1 MLHAFNLL
9 IIKQLKTYKMES
21 TSNERVRQ
29 VMQYY
34 CKTASEF
41 AEKVGITRQEA
52 SKLTKPDYPIGKKK
66 VTQIITAFP
75 NVNPNWLLFGSG
87 EMLLQA
93 ETDKKIEEVREIDP
107 EYMEVEL
114 VSKYAYAGYL
124 TGYGDVEY
132 LEMLPKV
139 KVIVDRMVHGNYKCF
154 EVKGDSMVDG
164 SFESWLDGDIVLG
177 REVKRDLWLPKLHIN
192 KCDFIIVHKDGILL
206 KRIIAQNNTEGT
218 ITIHSLNPDKSMYP
232 DEQIYLDDVMQI
244 FSTVQLVKR
253 ETRR

>member
-1 MLHAFNLL
+1 MSTEINSVKNRMKYFLSYIGISEGSFESMCGLGNGWVSNIGDSIRISTQNKILNIYPDINMLWILTGQG
-9 IIKQLKTYKMES
+9 KMLK
-21 TSNERVRQ
+21 
-29 VMQYY
+29 
-34 CKTASEF
+34 SEN
-41 AEKVGITRQEA
+41 I
-52 SKLTKPDYPIGKKK
+52 
-66 VTQIITAFP
+66 
-75 NVNPNWLLFGSG
+75 
-87 EMLLQA
+87 
-93 ETDKKIEEVREIDP
+93 KIEEVREIDP

>member
-1 MLHAFNLL
+1 M
-9 IIKQLKTYKMES
+9 
-21 TSNERVRQ
+21 
-29 VMQYY
+29 
-34 CKTASEF
+34 
-41 AEKVGITRQEA
+41 
-52 SKLTKPDYPIGKKK
+52 
-66 VTQIITAFP
+66 
-75 NVNPNWLLFGSG
+75 LFGNG
-87 EMLLQA
+87 KMLLQP
-93 ETDKKIEEVREIDP
+93 ENNLKEEVREIDP

-124 TGYGDVEY
+124 TGYGDAEY

-177 REVKRDLWLPKLHIN
+177 REVKRELWLPKLHIN
-192 KCDFIIVHKDGILL
+192 KCDFIIVHIDGILL
-206 KRIIAQNNTEGT
+206 KRIIAQNNEGI

-232 DEQIYLDDVMQI
+232 NEDIYLNDVMQI

>member
-1 MLHAFNLL
+1 MNDIHNAFRR
-9 IIKQLKTYKMES
+9 
-21 TSNERVRQ
+21 ERKILNISQ
-29 VMQYY
+29 TELA
-34 CKTASEF
+34 KEL
-41 AEKVGITRQEA
+41 G
-52 SKLTKPDYPIGKKK
+52 
-66 VTQIITAFP
+66 VTQSQIAKIETGKSSVTMDIIDRMVKLGANFSDIIG
-75 NVNPNWLLFGSG
+75 NS
-87 EMLLQA
+87 
-93 ETDKKIEEVREIDP
+93 KEEVREIDP
-107 EYMEVEL
+107 GYMEVEL

-124 TGYGDVEY
+124 TGYGDAEY

-164 SFESWLDGDIVLG
+164 SFESWLDGDIILG
-177 REVKRDLWLPKLHIN
+177 REVKRELWLPKLHFN

-206 KRIIAQNNTEGT
+206 KRIIAQNNNEGS

-232 DEQIYLDDVMQI
+232 NEDIYLNDIIQI

>member
-1 MLHAFNLL
+1 M
-9 IIKQLKTYKMES
+9 T
-21 TSNERVRQ
+21 TNERVKAVRD
-29 VMQYY
+29 YY
-34 CKTASEF
+34 CNSRQEF
-41 AEKVGITRQEA
+41 ADKLNVSLSEA
-52 SKLTKPDYPIGKKK
+52 SKLTMVNYPIGLKK

-75 NVNPNWLLFGSG
+75 NVDPNWILFGTG
-87 EMLLQA
+87 EMLLQP
-93 ETDKKIEEVREIDP
+93 ESDKIEEAREIDP

-124 TGYGDVEY
+124 TGYGDAEY

-177 REVKRDLWLPKLHIN
+177 REVKRELWLPKLHIN

-206 KRIIAQNNTEGT
+206 KRIIAQNNNEGT
-218 ITIHSLNPDKSMYP
+218 VTIQSLNPDKSMYP
-232 DEQIYLDDVMQI
+232 NEDIHLNDVMQI

>member
-1 MLHAFNLL
+1 MEIHDRIRLL
-9 IIKQLKTYKMES
+9 INEHYPSLK
-21 TSNERVRQ
+21 
-29 VMQYY
+29 
-34 CKTASEF
+34 AFSE
-41 AEKVGITRQEA
+41 V
-52 SKLTKPDYPIGKKK
+52 IGETPATVNNWVSGKRNIGMDVINK
-66 VTQIITAFP
+66 ITANMP
-75 NVNPNWLLFGSG
+75 NTDINWLITG
-87 EMLLQA
+87 EGLMLKS
-93 ETDKKIEEVREIDP
+93 DKQKEEVREIDP

-124 TGYGDVEY
+124 TGYGDAEY

-164 SFESWLDGDIVLG
+164 SFESWLDGDIILG
-177 REVKRDLWLPKLHIN
+177 REVKRELWLPKLHFN

-206 KRIIAQNNTEGT
+206 KRIIAQNNNEGS

-232 DEQIYLDDVMQI
+232 NEDIYLNDIIQI